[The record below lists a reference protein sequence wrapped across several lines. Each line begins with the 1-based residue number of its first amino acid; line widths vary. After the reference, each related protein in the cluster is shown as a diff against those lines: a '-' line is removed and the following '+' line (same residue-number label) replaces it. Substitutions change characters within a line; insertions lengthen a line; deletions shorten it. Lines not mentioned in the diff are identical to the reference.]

1 MKISGV
7 KIPAGVTITAPAQE
21 SQAPPTPSGPSKF
34 VVGAPYNDTD
44 FTNGGRAYIL
54 GGPSQIILSD
64 PNGQNS
70 GQFGYS
76 GGAINADANLI
87 VVGNQKEQI
96 AGFDLDGNLLF
107 TQSSSST
114 GTQNESWGQFLAIG
128 TKLVTSDYNYSDG
141 APGFPGYKRG
151 RVYVYDLDGTN
162 RQDISGPTPTQANEW
177 FGHTLAATD
186 TKIACGARNMDNGR
200 GALFIMNYDGTAMTK
215 IVPAVRDVDDNL
227 SHVSINSTKIAGG
240 AWGVGN
246 DNQGAAYVF
255 NHDGTGEVKIVPSDS
270 QGGMYFGY
278 ATALTQ
284 TKLIVGSPDLGNG
297 AGSVYVYNLD
307 GTGEVKITP
316 SDGASGDA
324 FGRAVSVTPDNKIVV
339 GSPSSDPA
347 AGQSAG
353 KVYTYNLDG
362 SGETIY
368 QPDTPEA
375 MAQFGSMV
383 AG

>member
-1 MKISGV
+1 MIIQGLTLN
-7 KIPAGVTITAPAQE
+7 GGLE
-21 SQAPPTPSGPSKF
+21 LDPPPPSALF
-34 VVGAPYNDTD
+34 IAGAPYNDTD
-44 FTNGGRAYIL
+44 FNNGGRAYIL

-128 TKLVTSDYNYSDG
+128 TKLITSDWNFSD
-141 APGFPGYKRG
+141 ASAGFPGYKRG

-162 RQDISGPTPTQANEW
+162 RQDISGPTPTQPNEW

-215 IVPAVRDVDDNL
+215 IVPAVRDVDDQL

-255 NHDGTGEVKIVPSDS
+255 NHDGTGEVKIEASDS
-270 QGGMYFGY
+270 QGKNYFGW

-284 TKLIVGSPDLGNG
+284 SKLIVGCPDLSDVNR

-307 GTGEVKITP
+307 GTGELKITA
-316 SDGASGDA
+316 SDGNAGDY
-324 FGRAVSVTPDNKIVV
+324 FGYSVAVTPDNKIVV
-339 GSPSSDPA
+339 GSPSYDLGGLA
-347 AGQSAG
+347 NAG

-368 QPDTPEA
+368 QADTPEA
-375 MAQFGSMV
+375 FAQFGNMV

>member
-1 MKISGV
+1 MIIQGLTLN
-7 KIPAGVTITAPAQE
+7 GGLE
-21 SQAPPTPSGPSKF
+21 LDPPPPSALFIAS
-34 VVGAPYNDTD
+34 APYNDAD
-44 FTNGGRAYIL
+44 YNNGGRAYIL
-54 GGPSQIILSD
+54 GGDSQIVLSD
-64 PNGQNS
+64 PSGTS
-70 GQFGYS
+70 GGQFGYS
-76 GGAINADANLI
+76 SGAINADANLI
-87 VVGNQKEQI
+87 VIGNQKEQI

-107 TQSSSST
+107 TQFASST
-114 GTQNESWGQFLAIG
+114 GTQNESWGQFCAIG

-141 APGFPGYKRG
+141 AAGFPGFRRG
-151 RVYVYDLDGTN
+151 KIYVYDLDGTN
-162 RQDISGPTPTQANEW
+162 RQDISGPTPTQPNEW
-177 FGHTLAATD
+177 FGHTLAVTD
-186 TKIACGARNMDNGR
+186 TKIACGADNMDNGR
-200 GALFIMNYDGTAMTK
+200 GALFIMNYDGTSMVK
-215 IVPAVRDVDDNL
+215 IVPAVRDVDDHL
-227 SHVSINSTKIAGG
+227 SRVSINSTKIAGG
-240 AWGVGN
+240 AWGTGN

-270 QGGMYFGY
+270 QAAMYFGMS
-278 ATALTQ
+278 TAMTQ

-297 AGSVYVYNLD
+297 GIGSVYVYNLD

-316 SDGASGDA
+316 SDGASGDN
-324 FGRAVSVTPDNKIVV
+324 FGRVVSVTPDNKIVV

-375 MAQFGSMV
+375 SAQFGHMV